1 MVLMTLENSNKAAG
15 QVEEFGNNWRKK
27 EAEEVA
33 MKKKIKK
40 DLKMRAKPKKKT
52 K

>member
-1 MVLMTLENSNKAAG
+1 MVLMALEDSNRAAD
-15 QVEEFGNNWRKK
+15 QVEEFSNNWRKK
-27 EAEEVA
+27 EAEEKA